1 MPENPV
7 QSLLEQP
14 EELWLVSAPEITTSN
29 LTKNLQNQKL
39 LDQVKLTKFNV
50 PDLRVGTLDQLMQ
63 LADELTRTETQTEQL
78 GKRLATYIA
87 DIMTSSDGQR
97 DRGTDLDQATFSK
110 VQDTLKMKGR
120 DYIHEY
126 ARKFTWE
133 QAQYPFKGI
142 LLKDLHETF
151 QEKLNTITADFVK
164 KSTAFNVL
172 RRDLAA
178 VQKKQTGTLLTR
190 DLSTIVKEKE
200 HLVCGSEIFQTLLVV
215 VPKQLK
221 DAWLSQYATLTE
233 FVVPQSSQ
241 QICVMDDYILFNVT
255 LFQRVVDEFRT
266 KAATKKFVVREFKDV
281 TKQAMD
287 KNAAS
292 PAGAEETLQEQV
304 DRLKLDINKQFRSL
318 LRWLQVQYA
327 TTVSLVLHL
336 KCMKCFTE
344 SVLRYGVPAKFEAVL
359 LTPSHKYNYKL
370 NEVLDATFKHLDRAG
385 ENKDEQLDTEGLN
398 VNVTSHLSDDYKPYF
413 FAALPCDFIHHA
425 LGLQ

>member
-1 MPENPV
+1 M
-7 QSLLEQP
+7 S

-29 LTKNLQNQKL
+29 LTKNLQNQKI

-78 GKRLATYIA
+78 CKRLAGYIS

-97 DRGTDLDQATFSK
+97 DRGAELDNATFSK
-110 VQDTLKMKGR
+110 AQD
-120 DYIHEY
+120 
-126 ARKFTWE
+126 
-133 QAQYPFKGI
+133 PFKGI
-142 LLKDLHETF
+142 LLKDIHDTF
-151 QEKLNTITADFVK
+151 QEKLSTITADFVK
-164 KSTAFNVL
+164 KSTAFNIL

-266 KAATKKFVVREFKDV
+266 KAAGKKFTVREFKDV

-327 TTVSLVLHL
+327 TTVSLVMHL
-336 KCMKCFTE
+336 KCIKCFTE

-359 LTPSHKYNYKL
+359 LTPNHKYNYKL
-370 NEVLDATFKHLDRAG
+370 HEVLDATFKHLDRAG
-385 ENKDEQLDTEGLN
+385 ENKDEKLDTEGLN
-398 VNVTSHLSDDYKPYF
+398 VTVTSHLSDDYKPYF